1 MNERNGINKRNE
13 EKKLNEI
20 KLNEINEQRGIGS
33 MPALTSRF
41 VQQWHG
47 HNYGNRNYF
56 KKRE

>member
-47 HNYGNRNYF
+47 HNYGN
-56 KKRE
+56 